1 MKLSKAFRKSAEII
15 SEPGKWQK
23 GYYGYGGVRGLGI
36 DDEGRYCMLG
46 GVRKVLEQ
54 PSWPDGSADPE
65 DLAFQN
71 SEIVDFNDD
80 PETTQEDAV
89 MASLILAEFLE
100 EGL

>member
-23 GYYGYGGVRGLGI
+23 GSYGYGGVRGLGI
-36 DDEGRYCMLG
+36 VDDEGRYCMLG

-54 PSWPDGSADPE
+54 PSWPWSAAPE

-100 EGL
+100 EL